1 LPVLEVRPFQAV
13 RYAAV
18 DSLGSVIAP
27 PYDVISPS
35 EQDALYER
43 DPHNVIRLELARGSS
58 DEPLA
63 GRYAFAAES
72 LRLWRR
78 RNILGRDS
86 TPAMYPYEE
95 RFRTPNGD
103 LTRRGVF
110 AIVRLRPWED
120 GAILPHERT
129 RPRPKADRL
138 ELLHT
143 CRTQFSPIFSLYE
156 DPDGTIQELLHRACR
171 GVPIACAQV
180 RPGASP
186 EIAENH
192 QLWRVTGGDAERLGA
207 LFAHRELFIAD
218 GHHRYETALE
228 YLNERQHTAGFG
240 DSDHPA
246 RFVMMLLVSV
256 EDPGLR
262 VLPTHRMVSLPSD
275 APWDDPFHSE
285 LFACEGVPSDVS
297 DDDLYRGLLAR
308 RSEGPIFGVVGP
320 GEGRIRYARVRRIPE
335 PWSAPATW
343 RELDVGLLQT
353 FVIDTLEQGHP
364 GTEIAFT
371 RDPGE
376 ARRHAQSDP
385 ARMSVLVAPTDV
397 RHIVQVARARERM
410 PEKSTYFAPKVATGM
425 VMYRLG

>member
-1 LPVLEVRPFQAV
+1 MLEVRPFQAL

-27 PYDVISPS
+27 PYDVISVT

-43 DPHNVIRLELARGSS
+43 DPHNVIRLELARGNS

-72 LRLWRR
+72 LRAWRR

-86 TPAMYPYEE
+86 IPAMYPYEE
-95 RFRTPNGD
+95 RFRTPDGD

-143 CRTQFSPIFSLYE
+143 CRTQFSPIFSLFE
-156 DPDGTIQELLHRACR
+156 DTNGAIGESLDRACR
-171 GVPIACAQV
+171 GVPIACAQL

-192 QLWRVTGGDAERLGA
+192 QLWRVTGEEAERLGA
-207 LFAHRELFIAD
+207 LFSSRELFIAD

-228 YLNERQHTAGFG
+228 YLNERRHTAGFG
-240 DSDHPA
+240 HPDHPA

-262 VLPTHRMVSLPSD
+262 VLPTHRMISFPPD
-275 APWDDPFHSE
+275 APCHDPFPAD
-285 LFACEGVPSDVS
+285 LFACEDAPNGISG
-297 DDDLYRGLLAR
+297 DDLYRGLLDR
-308 RSEGPIFGVVGP
+308 RSDGPVFGIVGP
-320 GEGRIRYARVRRIPE
+320 GEGQNRYARVRRLPE

-353 FVIDTLEQGHP
+353 LVIEPLEQIHP
-364 GTEIAFT
+364 GAEIDFT
-371 RDPGE
+371 RDPEE
-376 ARRHAQSDP
+376 ARRHAQSGP

-425 VMYRLG
+425 VMYPLG